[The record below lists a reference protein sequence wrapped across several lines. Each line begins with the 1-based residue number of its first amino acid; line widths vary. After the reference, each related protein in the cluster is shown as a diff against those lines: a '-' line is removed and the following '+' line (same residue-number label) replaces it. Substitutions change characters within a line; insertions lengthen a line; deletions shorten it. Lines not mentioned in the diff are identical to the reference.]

1 MDFKQKSQSE
11 VRTLKRKAW
20 IAALPAVVLWAGDA
34 AALTPLELLGK
45 NVFFD
50 KISKPEDQQGCGS
63 CHDPQKGWTLPN
75 SHINQTSVVAP
86 GAKPKRHGSIKV
98 PTNAYASF
106 SPQFQSRPAPFII
119 NWIGGNFW
127 DGRAEGYGAPG
138 APDTAQGAS
147 NISDTITWENL
158 VLPDTLAHYQKYLG
172 PTADQ
177 ALNPFPNKVEQNIR
191 IKRVCKTVRD
201 ANYSYLF
208 TTAFGE
214 PITCNNADYPK
225 NYKRIAVA
233 LAAYQASTEVNSFSS
248 KRDRALLNDK
258 DPTAGQFPLKG
269 LSPTENAGHD
279 LFYGKAGCNVCH
291 QGVPQGEASDP
302 NGVALH
308 QLYTDNR
315 YHNIGVPFNREI
327 PDVAKGEKVG
337 LSAHAPPTSTVLL
350 PSGTT
355 TIPTP
360 KGHFRTPTM
369 RNVAKG
375 ASGSFVKSYFHN
387 GYCKSLEC
395 VVHFYNTRDVLPRC
409 STNDATAYEALR
421 DDCWPAPEFSDAL
434 TPSNIVGNLGLTP
447 LEESQ
452 LVAYLK
458 TLSDLET
465 PKAPNY

>member
-1 MDFKQKSQSE
+1 MKRRPKPLC
-11 VRTLKRKAW
+11 VGTLL
-20 IAALPAVVLWAGDA
+20 AASVLLSAGEA
-34 AALTPLELLGK
+34 SALSPIEQLGK
-45 NVFFD
+45 FIFFD
-50 KISKPEDQQGCGS
+50 KISKPEDQQGCSS
-63 CHDPQKGWTLPN
+63 CHDPRKGWTLPN

-86 GAKPKRHGSIKV
+86 GAKPKRRGSIKV

-106 SPQFQSRPAPFII
+106 SPQFQSIPAGPFVQP
-119 NWIGGNFW
+119 WIGGNFW

-138 APDTAQGAS
+138 DPSTAQGAPEV
-147 NISDTITWENL
+147 ISETITWENL
-158 VLPDTLAHYQKYLG
+158 GLPDTLAHYKNYLG

-191 IKRVCKTVRD
+191 IRRVCKTVRD
-201 ANYSYLF
+201 AKYSYLF

-214 PITCNNADYPK
+214 PITCKEANYEK

-248 KRDRALLNDK
+248 KRDWALLNDT
-258 DPTAGQFPLKG
+258 DSTPGQFPLKG
-269 LSPTENAGHD
+269 LSAAENAGHD
-279 LFYGKAGCNVCH
+279 LFYGKAACAACH
-291 QGVPQGEASDP
+291 QGVPQGEAPDP
-302 NGVALH
+302 NGVALR

-337 LSAHAPPTSTVLL
+337 LSAHVPTA
-350 PSGTT
+350 
-355 TIPTP
+355 P

-395 VVHFYNTRDVLPRC
+395 VVHFYNTRAVLPRC
-409 STNDATAYEALR
+409 TNDDATAYEALR
-421 DDCWPAPEFSDAL
+421 DNCWPAPEFSDGL
-434 TPSNIVGNLGLTP
+434 PPGFIVGDLQLTEV
-447 LEESQ
+447 EEEQ

-458 TLSDLET
+458 TLSDLVT
-465 PKAPNY
+465 PKEPKY